1 MLKLWQRRSL
11 IVLGYAGNRT
21 LMLFGAESRQTGR
34 LKVTE
39 RTRCFG
45 KFGSHVAFEKDLDA
59 DDAIEDD
66 VT

>member
-1 MLKLWQRRSL
+1 MFKLWQRRSL
-11 IVLGYAGNRT
+11 IVLGYADNCT
-21 LMLFGAESRQTGR
+21 LLFFGAESRQTGR
-34 LKVTE
+34 FKVTE

-45 KFGSHVAFEKDLDA
+45 KFSSHIAFEKDLDV